1 MHLDVKLT
9 PHEARVFGVLVEKAL
24 TTPENFPL
32 TLNAATN
39 GANQKSNRE
48 PVLSLDET
56 EVAIALEGLA
66 QKHLTRKVFL
76 EHSRVEKYTHRGGE
90 MLNLPT
96 PALATL
102 AELLMR
108 GPQTL
113 GELRTR
119 VSRMSKIESLE
130 KMMEALH
137 PLIEYVYAQRIDPA
151 PGSRAERYVQLLCPD
166 LHPIDRAPAPSSSH
180 SAGLSERVE
189 KLEAEVADLRFQ
201 LEALSAKVG
210 CEDSSS
216 TG

>member
-1 MHLDVKLT
+1 MMHLDVKLAAN
-9 PHEARVFGVLVEKAL
+9 EARVFGVLVEKAL
-24 TTPENFPL
+24 TTPESYPL

-39 GANQKSNRE
+39 AANQKSNRD

-56 EVAIALEGLA
+56 EVAIALEGLV
-66 QKHLTRKVFL
+66 QKHLARKVFL
-76 EHSRVEKYTHRGGE
+76 EHSRVEKYSHRGGE

-96 PALATL
+96 AALATL

-130 KMMEALH
+130 KMIEALH
-137 PLIEYVYAQRIDPA
+137 PLMERDYAQRIDPA

-166 LHPIDRAPAPSSSH
+166 LHPLDRASSPALPQSP
-180 SAGLSERVE
+180 GLADRVE
-189 KLEAEVADLRFQ
+189 KLEADVAQLRSQ
-201 LEALSAKVG
+201 LEELAAKLAG
-210 CEDSSS
+210 SEH
-216 TG
+216 

>member
-1 MHLDVKLT
+1 MMHLDVKLAAN
-9 PHEARVFGVLVEKAL
+9 EARVFGVLVEKAL
-24 TTPENFPL
+24 TTPESYPL

-39 GANQKSNRE
+39 AANQKSNRD

-56 EVAIALEGLA
+56 EVAIALQGLV
-66 QKHLTRKVFL
+66 QKHLARKVFL
-76 EHSRVEKYTHRGGE
+76 EHSRVEKYSHRGGE

-96 PALATL
+96 AALATL

-130 KMMEALH
+130 KMIEALH
-137 PLIEYVYAQRIDPA
+137 PLMERDYAQRIDPA

-166 LHPIDRAPAPSSSH
+166 LHPLDRASSPASPH
-180 SAGLSERVE
+180 SPGLADRVE
-189 KLEAEVADLRFQ
+189 KLEADVAQLRSQ
-201 LEALSAKVG
+201 LEELAAKLAG
-210 CEDSSS
+210 SEH
-216 TG
+216 

>member
-24 TTPENFPL
+24 TTPEGYPL

-39 GANQKSNRE
+39 GSNQKSNRD

-56 EVAIALEGLA
+56 EVAIALESLV
-66 QKHLTRKVFL
+66 QKHLARKVFL
-76 EHSRVEKYTHRGGE
+76 ENSRVEKYSHRGGE

-130 KMMEALH
+130 KVMEAIH
-137 PLIEYVYAQRIDPA
+137 PLIEGAYAQRIDPA

-166 LHPIDRAPAPSSSH
+166 LHPVDRAPASSSSH
-180 SAGLSERVE
+180 SPGLAERVE
-189 KLEAEVADLRFQ
+189 KLEAEVADLRGQ
-201 LEALSAKVG
+201 LEELSAKVRLEG
-210 CEDSSS
+210 S
-216 TG
+216 

>member
-1 MHLDVKLT
+1 MHLEVKLT
-9 PHEARVFGVLVEKAL
+9 PHESRVLGVLVEKAL
-24 TTPENFPL
+24 TTPEGYPL

-39 GANQKSNRE
+39 GANQKSNRD
-48 PVLSLDET
+48 PVSSLDET
-56 EVAIALEGLA
+56 EVAIALEGLV
-66 QKHLTRKVFL
+66 QKHLVRKVFL
-76 EHSRVEKYTHRGGE
+76 ENSRVEKYAHRGGE

-130 KMMEALH
+130 RMMEALH
-137 PLIEYVYAQRIDPA
+137 PLMEHGYAQRIDPA

-166 LHPIDRAPAPSSSH
+166 LHPIDRAAAAVPPNSP
-180 SAGLSERVE
+180 GLAERVE
-189 KLEAEVADLRFQ
+189 KLEAEVAQ
-201 LEALSAKVG
+201 LQRQVDELLARLSNQG
-210 CEDSSS
+210 
-216 TG
+216 

>member
-1 MHLDVKLT
+1 MHLDVKLA
-9 PHEARVFGVLVEKAL
+9 PNEARVFGVLVEKAL
-24 TTPENFPL
+24 TTPEGYPL

-39 GANQKSNRE
+39 GSNQKSNRD
-48 PVLSLDET
+48 PVMSLDET
-56 EVAIALEGLA
+56 EVAIALEALA
-66 QKHLTRKVFL
+66 QKHLARKVFL
-76 EHSRVEKYTHRGGE
+76 ENSRVEKYSHRGGE

-119 VSRMSKIESLE
+119 VSRMSKIDSLE

-137 PLIEYVYAQRIDPA
+137 PLIEYGYAQRIDPA

-166 LHPIDRAPAPSSSH
+166 LHPIDRASASSSSH
-180 SAGLSERVE
+180 SPGLAERVE
-189 KLEAEVADLRFQ
+189 KLEADVAELRSR
-201 LEALSAKVG
+201 LEELAAKLAG
-210 CEDSSS
+210 SER
-216 TG
+216 